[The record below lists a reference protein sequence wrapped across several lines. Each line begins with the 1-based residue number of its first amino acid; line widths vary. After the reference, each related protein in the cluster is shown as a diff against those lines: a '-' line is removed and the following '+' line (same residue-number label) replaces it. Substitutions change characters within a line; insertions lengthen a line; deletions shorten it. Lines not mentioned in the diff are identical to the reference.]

1 MAPSPPPDPGAWSHA
16 AETSRIV
23 SVFGSNAR
31 LGYWEPPE
39 QLDAFALFGNV
50 RLDFRE
56 ANLYEGITR
65 VSCIAVFGGVDILVP
80 EELDLDVNGVGLFGS
95 FEHRPLQ
102 RRQRPSRRQRPR
114 RRRVELPDDPDAE
127 PALLQVRGFALFGSV
142 TVQVRS

>member
-1 MAPSPPPDPGAWSHA
+1 MTAG
-16 AETSRIV
+16 
-23 SVFGSNAR
+23 VFGSNAR

-39 QLDAFALFGNV
+39 QLDAYALFGNV

-65 VSCIAVFGGVDILVP
+65 VNCFAVFGGVDILVP

-102 RRQRPSRRQRPR
+102 RRRRPVRRRRQ
-114 RRRVELPDDPDAE
+114 RVELPDDPDAE
-127 PALLQVRGFALFGSV
+127 PALLQVRGISLFGSV
-142 TVQVRS
+142 TVQVR